1 MPGVELSPARLRALI
16 EGSSSEAG
24 GEVALAGGADA
35 RYVFDWWARPRAN
48 ARLLAYHS
56 ACPERLSPSGAALA
70 HSEASSSTGAPVAGL
85 TQFELPTY
93 FSTLFH
99 RLIPVCYDDTSG
111 YNKTY
116 SKSFRCIS

>member
-1 MPGVELSPARLRALI
+1 MPGVELSPARLRALL
-16 EGSSSEAG
+16 EGSSAEAG
-24 GEVALAGGADA
+24 GGGELASASAAACGADA
-35 RYVFDWWARPRAN
+35 RYVFDWWVRPRAN

-70 HSEASSSTGAPVAGL
+70 HSDASSGSSGTAAPASAL

-99 RLIPVCYDDTSG
+99 RLIPVCSDDTVH
-111 YNKTY
+111 YH
-116 SKSFRCIS
+116 